1 MFFSFDLT
9 FVNRQIKAVPH
20 TDTPRRLHP
29 GVRMTHCARWNC
41 AASGVVVSRPVFDD
55 LQARLRSLAR
65 GDLPSA
71 VALPGS
77 RAERSAA
84 LRARIIDVA
93 KAEFAAKGYD
103 GASVRGIAAAA
114 GIEQGHLGYHFKT
127 KRALWEATVD
137 VVFADFP
144 ETIAGTPVPRTYE
157 DARMVMRAMLQSY
170 ANYCLMVPE
179 HARFVFN
186 EASAG
191 GERLEWLVERHIRQ
205 RIAVLEPVF
214 RAARDRG
221 AVAATS
227 FEAFVVSFLAAFGLA
242 YALRTFNA
250 AIFSPP
256 GTDADTVPPLAIEDM
271 IALFVK

>member
-1 MFFSFDLT
+1 M
-9 FVNRQIKAVPH
+9 A
-20 TDTPRRLHP
+20 
-29 GVRMTHCARWNC
+29 
-41 AASGVVVSRPVFDD
+41 RPVFDD

-65 GDLPSA
+65 GDLPAA

-84 LRARIIDVA
+84 LRARIIEAA
-93 KAEFAAKGYD
+93 KPEFAAKGYD
-103 GASVRGIAAAA
+103 GASVRAIAAAA

-137 VVFADFP
+137 TVFADFP
-144 ETIAGTPVPRTYE
+144 ETVGGAVPRTYE
-157 DARMVMRAMLQSY
+157 DARLVMRAMLQSY
-170 ANYCLMVPE
+170 AGYCLSMPE

-186 EASAG
+186 EAAAG
-191 GERLEWLVERHIRQ
+191 GERLEWLVERHIR
-205 RIAVLEPVF
+205 RRVAVLEPVF

-242 YALRTFNA
+242 YALRAFHG
-250 AIFSPP
+250 AIFSPA
-256 GTDADTVPPLAIEDM
+256 GTDPEAVPPLPIEDM

>member
-1 MFFSFDLT
+1 M
-9 FVNRQIKAVPH
+9 
-20 TDTPRRLHP
+20 
-29 GVRMTHCARWNC
+29 
-41 AASGVVVSRPVFDD
+41 SRPVFDD

-65 GDLPSA
+65 GDLPAA

-84 LRARIIDVA
+84 LRARIIEVA

-103 GASVRGIAAAA
+103 GASVRAIAATA

-144 ETIAGTPVPRTYE
+144 ETVQEMPVPRTYD
-157 DARMVMRAMLQSY
+157 DARMVMRIMLQNY
-170 ANYCLMVPE
+170 ATYCIAAPE

-191 GERLEWLVERHIRQ
+191 GERLEWLVERHIR
-205 RIAVLEPVF
+205 RRVKAIEPIF

-227 FEAFVVSFLAAFGLA
+227 FEAFLVSFLAAFGLT
-242 YALRTFNA
+242 YALHAFQA
-250 AIFSPP
+250 AIFGPP
-256 GTDADTVPPLAIEDM
+256 GADPGTVPPVPIDEM

>member
-1 MFFSFDLT
+1 M
-9 FVNRQIKAVPH
+9 
-20 TDTPRRLHP
+20 
-29 GVRMTHCARWNC
+29 
-41 AASGVVVSRPVFDD
+41 SRPVFDD

-84 LRARIIDVA
+84 LRARIIDAA
-93 KAEFAAKGYD
+93 KPEFAAKGYD
-103 GASVRGIAAAA
+103 GASVRAIAAAA

-137 VVFADFP
+137 TVFADFP
-144 ETIAGTPVPRTYE
+144 ETVGGMIPRTYE

-186 EASAG
+186 EA
-191 GERLEWLVERHIRQ
+191 
-205 RIAVLEPVF
+205 
-214 RAARDRG
+214 
-221 AVAATS
+221 
-227 FEAFVVSFLAAFGLA
+227 
-242 YALRTFNA
+242 
-250 AIFSPP
+250 
-256 GTDADTVPPLAIEDM
+256 
-271 IALFVK
+271 

>member
-1 MFFSFDLT
+1 M
-9 FVNRQIKAVPH
+9 A
-20 TDTPRRLHP
+20 
-29 GVRMTHCARWNC
+29 
-41 AASGVVVSRPVFDD
+41 RPVFDD

-65 GDLPSA
+65 GDLPAA

-84 LRARIIDVA
+84 LRARIIDA
-93 KAEFAAKGYD
+93 ARPEFAAKGYD
-103 GASVRGIAAAA
+103 GASVRAVAAAA

-137 VVFADFP
+137 TVFADFP
-144 ETIAGTPVPRTYE
+144 ETIGDAIPRTYE
-157 DARMVMRAMLQSY
+157 DARLVMRAMLQSY
-170 ANYCLMVPE
+170 ANYCLAVPE

-191 GERLEWLVERHIRQ
+191 GERLEWLVERHIR
-205 RIAVLEPVF
+205 RRVAALEPVF

-242 YALRTFNA
+242 YALRTFHG

-256 GTDADTVPPLAIEDM
+256 GSNPEAAPPLPIEDM